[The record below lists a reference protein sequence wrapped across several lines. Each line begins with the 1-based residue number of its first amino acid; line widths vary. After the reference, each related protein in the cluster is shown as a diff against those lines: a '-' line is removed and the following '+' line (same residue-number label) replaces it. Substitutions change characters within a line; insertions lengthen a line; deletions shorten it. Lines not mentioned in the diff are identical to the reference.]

1 MLVLGPGALSP
12 ARRGAALTRRPTVC
26 AASPVTSRRRL
37 AGGAAALVL
46 LGDAGAATALSPFAL
61 VATRYTD
68 EDGGFTLLVPAG
80 WTQLQLSPA
89 AREVAGVYAS
99 FRDPDEA
106 SNTLG
111 GALQPPKPQRMPD
124 QRHA

>member
-1 MLVLGPGALSP
+1 MLVLGPGALSLL
-12 ARRGAALTRRPTVC
+12 RRGDPLTRHPNVC
-26 AASPVTSRRRL
+26 AACSVTSRRRL
-37 AGGAAALVL
+37 VSGAAALML
-46 LGDAGAATALSPFAL
+46 LSDAGAATALSPFAL

-68 EDGGFTLLVPAG
+68 KDSGFTMLVPAQ

-111 GALQPPKPQRMPD
+111 GALRPSAPG
-124 QRHA
+124 ASL

>member
-1 MLVLGPGALSP
+1 MLVQGPGALSP
-12 ARRGAALTRRPTVC
+12 ARRSAALTRRQTVC
-26 AASPVTSRRRL
+26 SASPVTSRRRL

-46 LGDAGAATALSPFAL
+46 LGDTGAATALSPFAL

-68 EDGGFTLLVPAG
+68 KDGGFTLLVPAG

-111 GALQPPKPQRMPD
+111 GAVQLSTP
-124 QRHA
+124 A

>member
-1 MLVLGPGALSP
+1 MLVQGPGALSP
-12 ARRGAALTRRPTVC
+12 ARRSARAALTRRQTVC
-26 AASPVTSRRRL
+26 SANPVTSRRRL

-46 LGDAGAATALSPFAL
+46 LGDAGKATALSPFAL

-68 EDGGFTLLVPAG
+68 KDGGFTLLVPAG

-111 GALQPPKPQRMPD
+111 GAVQLSTP
-124 QRHA
+124 A